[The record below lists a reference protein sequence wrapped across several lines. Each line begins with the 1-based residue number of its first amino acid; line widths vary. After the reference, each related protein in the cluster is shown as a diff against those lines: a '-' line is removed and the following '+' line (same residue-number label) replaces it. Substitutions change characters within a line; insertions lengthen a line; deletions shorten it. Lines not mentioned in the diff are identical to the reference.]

1 MSADFKFGLFVA
13 TFFLTVAAA
22 LSWAAFFENQR
33 QERAQALR
41 PECEYLGRAR
51 DLSQVQFYECDG
63 KIVMERTRE

>member
-1 MSADFKFGLFVA
+1 MSPEFKFNLMIV
-13 TFFLTVAAA
+13 TFFLSLAA
-22 LSWAAFFENQR
+22 LVSWLIFFENQR
-33 QERAQALR
+33 QERAQALK